1 MIFQMM
7 QVGPLGVNCYIVG
20 DEDSRE
26 VVVIDPGG
34 HARQISETL
43 ENLRVKVRGIILTHA
58 HFDHVMG
65 VEALKR
71 ATGAP
76 LFVGEN
82 EKPLF
87 ETVERQGQAFGIAV
101 PPLPDPEHWLKEG
114 DVVEA
119 GKVKLHVLNIP
130 GHSPG
135 SIALYDAEN
144 GLVFVG
150 DVLMRGTIG
159 RTDFPGCSL
168 EVLLR
173 SIRGKLYTLPDG
185 TKVYSGHGPMTTI
198 GEEKLLNPFTKNYV

>member
-20 DEDSRE
+20 DENSRE

-34 HARQISETL
+34 HARQIHETL
-43 ENLRVKVRGIILTHA
+43 ENLRVKVRGIVLTHA

-65 VEALKR
+65 VEMLKR

-76 LFVGEN
+76 LLVGEN
-82 EKPLF
+82 EKRVF
-87 ETVERQGQAFGIAV
+87 ESVARQGEAFGIAV
-101 PPLPDPEHWLKEG
+101 PPLPDPERWLKEG
-114 DVVEA
+114 DVIEA
-119 GKVKLHVLNIP
+119 GNVKLQVFEVP

-135 SIALYDAEN
+135 SIALYDVDN
-144 GLVFVG
+144 SVVFVG

-168 EVLLR
+168 EELLR

-185 TKVYSGHGPMTTI
+185 TQVYSGHGPMTTI